1 MFAQNLV
8 SDFFAVSAIVGSLA
22 QHQFVGNHSHGIV
35 VNCEGVVLATHYFR
49 SHVARGATCVG
60 AVVGFDDAG
69 YSEVSGAE
77 VAFLVEH

>member
-1 MFAQNLV
+1 M
-8 SDFFAVSAIVGSLA
+8 
-22 QHQFVGNHSHGIV
+22 
-35 VNCEGVVLATHYFR
+35 VLATHYFR
-49 SHVARGATCVG
+49 SHVARGATSVG